1 MEKNVCDNIVFTI
14 LNEKGKSK
22 DHFKVRK
29 DLQLIGIKHALW
41 PWHDEKYPSA
51 IFTMTNPHK
60 DVFLRTIKN
69 VVFLDGYSSNI
80 SRCVDLRQHKFLGL
94 KSHDCHILMEYILPI
109 ALRNALPALV
119 SFVLAELS
127 SFFRRICSKSID
139 PKQLPFLQDHVVHT
153 LCRIKMIFPLSF
165 FTVMVHLTVHLVEE
179 VQLGGPVHYRW
190 MYLIERYLCCLK
202 QYVRNRARPEGSIAE
217 GYLSEEILIFC
228 SRYLDNVDIRIN
240 RPMPVADRLC
250 EPMDSEDP
258 GVENAVGAASFYALT
273 PAEKFQAHR
282 HVLVNSPAVEKFI
295 DAFRAIKKRKLRSKT
310 RSQSQ
315 IDSVVHKE
323 FFEWFKHEGNW
334 KRGTSFFAALAY
346 GFPRRWFRHLHSH
359 RLSTQYCLQGTYG
372 LTSRLFNLG

>member
-1 MEKNVCDNIVFTI
+1 MYIF
-14 LNEKGKSK
+14 
-22 DHFKVRK
+22 
-29 DLQLIGIKHALW
+29 
-41 PWHDEKYPSA
+41 YPDY
-51 IFTMTNPHK
+51 P
-60 DVFLRTIKN
+60 
-69 VVFLDGYSSNI
+69 
-80 SRCVDLRQHKFLGL
+80 
-94 KSHDCHILMEYILPI
+94 YIL
-109 ALRNALPALV
+109 
-119 SFVLAELS
+119 SHVLYS
-127 SFFRRICSKSID
+127 
-139 PKQLPFLQDHVVHT
+139 Q
-153 LCRIKMIFPLSF
+153 
-165 FTVMVHLTVHLVEE
+165 
-179 VQLGGPVHYRW
+179 
-190 MYLIERYLCCLK
+190 RYLCCLK

-323 FFEWFKHEGNW
+323 FFEWFKHEVRPVVINLVIDGLLLFLSQIYI
-334 KRGTSFFAALAY
+334 KRVTVL
-346 GFPRRWFRHLHSH
+346 
-359 RLSTQYCLQGTYG
+359 
-372 LTSRLFNLG
+372 